1 LEVEDNEKPQKG
13 ETENMEVFDLEV
25 EDNEK
30 PQKGETENLVETQ
43 IEKNS
48 PRKKVNFESGK
59 VSKDNATDDKVD
71 ADETVA
77 IAGFEKVVLR
87 HQDVKGKK
95 DEQVLS
101 NNVIEETAS
110 KLVEIQRSKVK
121 ALVSAFETLISLN
134 EKKA

>member
-1 LEVEDNEKPQKG
+1 
-13 ETENMEVFDLEV
+13 MEVFDLEV

-59 VSKDNATDDKVD
+59 VSKDNATDD
-71 ADETVA
+71 
-77 IAGFEKVVLR
+77 KVVLR